1 MRYNVVVGVQIALDF
16 FPARVTLPSGAELGP
31 VRVYVA
37 DGRVLVYH
45 VVDGVPKLHFDRE
58 LLSSEGNATRGMHL
72 QVADGSV
79 RVVKDRGCGCGH
91 PLKRF
96 NPWPNERRTM
106 VAL

>member
-1 MRYNVVVGVQIALDF
+1 MRYNVSVGVQIALDF

-37 DGRVLVYH
+37 DGEVLVYNM
-45 VVDGVPKLHFDRE
+45 VDGTPHLHFKRE
-58 LLSSEGNATRGMHL
+58 LLSSEGNTLRGL
-72 QVADGSV
+72 NLLVADGTV
-79 RVVKDRGCGCGH
+79 AVVKDRGCGCGH

-96 NPWPNERRTM
+96 NPWPGERRHL